1 MDAGKLTQQAN
12 ETQTA
17 IDQGK
22 QNISDTQQSLSQTTT
37 NKANVDKDVANKTTN
52 ATTANNAV
60 SQAQNNVNSA
70 TTVQSNAQTTL
81 NQRQQAVADL
91 QSQLAAMP
99 TLKVDKAA
107 WEKAVNGLVPADQIA
122 AMTDAEYAAYKQKWY
137 AYCQQFAEQSYSDN
151 QYHASA
157 KDQSTKVSSL
167 SDLTSAQYQEL
178 TNFALNLINQ
188 ARNMWR
194 NDTLNTKSQIVDL
207 AIAKDVAQAYSDANR
222 DIATSGEHLGDAL
235 DDTAAKYHVG
245 SQDVGNWISEDWGQT
260 FLSNTQKINGY
271 VTMADLKSSVMDDI
285 VLMLFGDG
293 GQNSWGHFYD
303 LIGGRSDSSDYNNQS
318 YLGLAF
324 DKFGALHITQRESAN
339 IGGSTPDTTPIATA
353 VSVSELKQQ
362 LNKAQT
368 AQTTA
373 QTNLNNAKAS
383 LTAANDTLATAR
395 QDATNAQSEL
405 NAAKTKQTQ
414 LANQMTALNNKLAS
428 LKTKLANDT
437 TSLAKIK
444 SELANLA
451 DAQAAQQKVLDNA
464 KARVQATSATLATA
478 TANANAKTAALKSAS
493 QTLSAAKQVQAIA
506 EGNAQS
512 AANTAKEAVGKAQHA
527 VEALTNA
534 NQHVVTAKAQLTAI
548 TDKLNNFASLKQHSL
563 NELTSAQELLSTAKT
578 QLKQAN
584 DVLNT
589 QQQKLDVA
597 NHSLDA
603 AKLALDKATQFVNQC
618 QAEYDAA
625 KAHLSKLDHAD
636 ETLAAAKAALE
647 AAKVQLATSQTNY
660 QTAKEN
666 AADAQQ
672 ELTDAQTAAADADQA
687 YTHAQKVLRTLE
699 LQASLEVPTVTE
711 KPQQSVDAVTE
722 VVVDEAQADSVSD
735 TPSAI
740 DQTEVTT
747 ATANVAATGHNTA
760 NTENVAPSLK
770 RLTPHTPAH
779 STTAGTLPQTG
790 EASENHLAVLGL
802 TLLSLLLSGLT
813 LGRVTSKRRIH

>member
-70 TTVQSNAQTTL
+70 TTAQNNAQTTL

-99 TLKVDKAA
+99 TFKVDKAA
-107 WEKAVNGLVPADQIA
+107 WEKAVNGLVSSDELV

-137 AYCQQFAEQSYSDN
+137 AYCQQFFETTASNN
-151 QYHASA
+151 QFTASA
-157 KDQSTKVSSL
+157 QDNNTTFTNINQL
-167 SDLTSAQYQEL
+167 SESQYEYL
-178 TNFALNLINQ
+178 TNYALNIINQ
-188 ARNMWR
+188 ARNIWR
-194 NDTLNTKSQIVDL
+194 GDNNEMSAQVIDL
-207 AIAKDVAQAYSDANR
+207 KAAAEIAQAYSDANVN
-222 DIATSGEHLGDAL
+222 IAETPTHLSSVV
-235 DDTAAKYHVG
+235 TATANKYHVG
-245 SQDVGNWISEDWGQT
+245 VGTQTWMDEQLGETFINHVIKVNGKISLAEIKQQLFEDLQ
-260 FLSNTQKINGY
+260 
-271 VTMADLKSSVMDDI
+271 
-285 VLMLFGDG
+285 LMLFGDG
-293 GQNSWGHFYD
+293 GQNSWGHFYS
-303 LIGGRSDSSDYNNQS
+303 LMGGASTDSTYNNH
-318 YLGLAF
+318 YYVGIAF
-324 DKFGALHITQRESAN
+324 DKFGHLHLTGRSTAN
-339 IGGSTPDTTPIATA
+339 IGGTTPDTTPIASAPT
-353 VSVSELKQQ
+353 VTQLKQS
-362 LNKAQT
+362 LAT
-368 AQTTA
+368 AQNAQNTA
-373 QTNLNNAKAS
+373 QINLNNAKAS
-383 LTAANDTLATAR
+383 LTTANATLATAR
-395 QDATNAQSEL
+395 QDATNAQSAL

-414 LANQMTALNNKLAS
+414 LANQVTALNNKLTS

-478 TANANAKTAALKSAS
+478 TANANAKTAALKSAN
-493 QTLSAAKQVQAIA
+493 QTLSAAQQVQAIA

-512 AANTAKEAVGKAQHA
+512 AANTAKEAVVKAQNA
-527 VEALTNA
+527 VEVLTNA
-534 NQHVVTAKAQLTAI
+534 NQHVVDAKAQLAAI

-589 QQQKLDVA
+589 QQQKLDVT

-603 AKLALDKATQFVNQC
+603 AKLALDKATQFVNQR
-618 QAEYDAA
+618 QTEYDAA
-625 KAHLSKLDHAD
+625 KAYLSKLDHAD

-687 YTHAQKVLRTLE
+687 YTHAEKVLQTLK

-711 KPQQSVDAVTE
+711 KPKQSVDTVTE
-722 VVVDEAQADSVSD
+722 AVVDEAQADSVSD

-740 DQTEVTT
+740 DQTGVTI
-747 ATANVAATGHNTA
+747 ATANVAATGPNTA
-760 NTENVAPSLK
+760 NTENVAPSLT
-770 RLTPHTPAH
+770 RLTPHTPVH

-813 LGRVTSKRRIH
+813 LGRVTSKRRTH

>member
-1 MDAGKLTQQAN
+1 
-12 ETQTA
+12 
-17 IDQGK
+17 
-22 QNISDTQQSLSQTTT
+22 
-37 NKANVDKDVANKTTN
+37 
-52 ATTANNAV
+52 
-60 SQAQNNVNSA
+60 
-70 TTVQSNAQTTL
+70 VQSNAQTTL

-99 TLKVDKAA
+99 TLKVDKVG
-107 WEKAVNGLVPADQIA
+107 WEKAVNGLVPGDQIV
-122 AMTDAEYAAYKQKWY
+122 AMTDAEYEAYYKKWVVYGREFLGVTYLNNPFSSTAPDDNTKFTNINQLTKKQY
-137 AYCQQFAEQSYSDN
+137 E
-151 QYHASA
+151 
-157 KDQSTKVSSL
+157 
-167 SDLTSAQYQEL
+167 EL
-178 TNFALNLINQ
+178 VNYALNIVNQ
-188 ARNMWR
+188 ARRIWR
-194 NDTLNTKSQIVDL
+194 GDNNELKTQTIDMVL
-207 AIAKDVAQAYSDANR
+207 ASDAAQVYSDENVN
-222 DIATSGEHLGDAL
+222 IAATPTHLGSEI
-235 DDTAAKYHVG
+235 DDIAAKYHVG
-245 SQDVGNWISEDWGQT
+245 IIDDTGSYTWMGEELGETAINNGIKVNGTITLAEIKEQLYED
-260 FLSNTQKINGY
+260 L
-271 VTMADLKSSVMDDI
+271 

-293 GQNSWGHFYD
+293 GPNSWGHFYA
-303 LIGGRSDSSDYNNQS
+303 LMGGSKESDSYPNQ
-318 YLGLAF
+318 YYMGIAF
-324 DKFGALHITQRESAN
+324 DKFGHLHLTTRADAN
-339 IGGSTPDTTPIATA
+339 IHGTTPDTTPIASAPT
-353 VSVSELKQQ
+353 VTH
-362 LNKAQT
+362 LNQSLAIAQAAQNT
-368 AQTTA
+368 AQI
-373 QTNLNNAKAS
+373 NLNNAKAS
-383 LTAANDTLATAR
+383 LTTANATLATAR
-395 QDATNAQSEL
+395 QDATNAQSAL

-414 LANQMTALNNKLAS
+414 LANQITALNNKLTS

-478 TANANAKTAALKSAS
+478 TANANAKTAALKSAN

-687 YTHAQKVLRTLE
+687 YTHARKVLRTLE

>member
-1 MDAGKLTQQAN
+1 
-12 ETQTA
+12 
-17 IDQGK
+17 
-22 QNISDTQQSLSQTTT
+22 
-37 NKANVDKDVANKTTN
+37 
-52 ATTANNAV
+52 
-60 SQAQNNVNSA
+60 
-70 TTVQSNAQTTL
+70 
-81 NQRQQAVADL
+81 
-91 QSQLAAMP
+91 MP

-122 AMTDAEYAAYKQKWY
+122 AMTDAEYAEYKKQWNT
-137 AYCQQFAEQSYSDN
+137 YCQKFFETTYSNNQFSSSKQDANIKFTNIN
-151 QYHASA
+151 Q
-157 KDQSTKVSSL
+157 
-167 SDLTSAQYQEL
+167 LTQAQYEEL
-178 TNFALNLINQ
+178 ANYALNIINQ
-188 ARNMWR
+188 ARNIWR
-194 NDTLNTKSQIVDL
+194 GDNNELKTQTIDMRAAHDAAEI
-207 AIAKDVAQAYSDANR
+207 YSDENVN
-222 DIATSGEHLGDAL
+222 IAETPTHLSSKIGEIAE
-235 DDTAAKYHVG
+235 KYHVG
-245 SQDVGNWISEDWGQT
+245 VDSHTWMDEQLGET
-260 FLSNTQKINGY
+260 FINNVIAANGY
-271 VTMADLKSSVMDDI
+271 VSMADIKQQLATDI
-285 VLMLFGDG
+285 ELMLFGDG
-293 GQNSWGHFYD
+293 GQNSWGHFYS
-303 LIGGRSDSSDYNNQS
+303 LIGGTESDPS
-318 YLGLAF
+318 YQKQYYIGIAF
-324 DKFGALHITQRESAN
+324 DKFGHLHLTSRSTAN
-339 IGGSTPDTTPIATA
+339 VGGVTPDTTPIASAPT
-353 VSVSELKQQ
+353 VTQLKQS
-362 LNKAQT
+362 LATART
-368 AQTTA
+368 AQNTA

-395 QDATNAQSEL
+395 QDAANAQSAL

-414 LANQMTALNNKLAS
+414 LASQMTALNNKLAN

-464 KARVQATSATLATA
+464 KARVQATSATLTTA
-478 TANANAKTAALKSAS
+478 TANANAKAAALKSAN

-512 AANTAKEAVGKAQHA
+512 AANTAKEAVGKAQNA

-534 NQHVVTAKAQLTAI
+534 NQHVVAAKAQLSAI

-563 NELTSAQELLSTAKT
+563 NELTGAQELLATAKT

-603 AKLALDKATQFVNQC
+603 AKSALDKATQFVNQR

-647 AAKVQLATSQTNY
+647 TAKAELVTSQTDY
-660 QTAKEN
+660 QAAKEH

-687 YTHAQKVLRTLE
+687 YTHAEKVLQTLE
-699 LQASLEVPTVTE
+699 LQASLKVPTVTE
-711 KPQQSVDAVTE
+711 KPQQSVDAVAE
-722 VVVDEAQADSVSD
+722 AVVDEAQADSVSD

-740 DQTEVTT
+740 DRTVVTT
-747 ATANVAATGHNTA
+747 ATANVVATEHNTA
-760 NTENVAPSLK
+760 NTENVAPSLT